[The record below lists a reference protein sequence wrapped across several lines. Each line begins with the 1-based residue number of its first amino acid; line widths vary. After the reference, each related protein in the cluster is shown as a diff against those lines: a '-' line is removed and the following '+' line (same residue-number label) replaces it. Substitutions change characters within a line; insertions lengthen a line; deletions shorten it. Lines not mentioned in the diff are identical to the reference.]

1 MLLTTLVFNF
11 FKKDLRI
18 VQKIVQNLFN
28 FSFKKIS
35 KKLNNPQKEVYL
47 EVLKTGK
54 SQSGENMVP
63 C

>member
-28 FSFKKIS
+28 FSFKKVC